1 VQGSIADADGLPAA
15 GVWVVLVP
23 EEGRREQR
31 HLYKYQTTD
40 QYGHFDL
47 RGIRPA
53 NYKLFSWQEVEAN
66 AWESPEFLKP
76 FEEKGEKIELQ
87 EGEQKTIK
95 LTTISTKP
103 PEPATP

>member
-1 VQGSIADADGLPAA
+1 
-15 GVWVVLVP
+15 
-23 EEGRREQR
+23 
-31 HLYKYQTTD
+31 
-40 QYGHFDL
+40 
-47 RGIRPA
+47 
-53 NYKLFSWQEVEAN
+53 
-66 AWESPEFLKP
+66 LKP